1 MNKYEKK
8 IFEIT
13 KKNKSIHELLRR
25 PKRGIQF
32 HIMDTLADFMLS
44 VKDSFDTKG
53 VYYLVMDE
61 TKAELFHITKELDYT
76 KTDITHVIANATKQ
90 NKFEYDGYNYKLL
103 KKVR

>member
-13 KKNKSIHELLRR
+13 SENKSIHELLRR
-25 PKRGIQF
+25 PKRGIWF
-32 HIMDTLADFMLS
+32 HIIDTLADFMLS
-44 VKDSFDTKG
+44 VKDSFDTDG

-61 TKAELFHITKELDYT
+61 KKAELVHITKELDYT
-76 KTDITHVIANATKQ
+76 KTDITHVIANAAKQ
-90 NKFEYDGYNYKLL
+90 NKFEYDGYNYKLF